1 MQEILK
7 DPEEI
12 YSYSKMIQFLMVC
25 GKKSKAK
32 RILEDSISY
41 AIEGA
46 TNSATN
52 SATNNSS
59 QDKKNS
65 FLLEAILNT
74 APDLEIKSKRI
85 GSTSYQ
91 IPKPITRK
99 KKLKIGVSNLIEAA
113 KLRKENTMVLRLG
126 SELRDAYNS
135 KGSAVKKKEDLH
147 KLAESNKSFAHFNF

>member
-7 DPEEI
+7 DPEDI

-41 AIEGA
+41 AIEG
-46 TNSATN
+46 ATN

>member
-32 RILEDSISY
+32 RILEDSLFY
-41 AIEGA
+41 ATE
-46 TNSATN
+46 NSTH
-52 SATNNSS
+52 
-59 QDKKNS
+59 DKKNS

-126 SELRDAYNS
+126 SELKDAYNS

>member
-41 AIEGA
+41 AIEG
-46 TNSATN
+46 
-52 SATNNSS
+52 ATNNSS

>member
-41 AIEGA
+41 AIEG
-46 TNSATN
+46 
-52 SATNNSS
+52 ATNNSS

-99 KKLKIGVSNLIEAA
+99 KKLKIGVSNLIGAA